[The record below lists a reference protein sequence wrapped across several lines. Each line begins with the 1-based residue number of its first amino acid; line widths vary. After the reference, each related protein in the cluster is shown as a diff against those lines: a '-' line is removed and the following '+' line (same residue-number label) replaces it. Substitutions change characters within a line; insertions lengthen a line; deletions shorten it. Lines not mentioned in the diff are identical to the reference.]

1 MNVKAV
7 IFDMDGVLVDTE
19 PLSDIH
25 MHSHF
30 KRLGLK
36 VSLNYFER
44 FRGIT
49 THEFWQIIVKE
60 FNLQKSV
67 EELVQEG
74 RASYL
79 KFLSSRKLEPIPS
92 AAKLLDNLQKN
103 KIEIALA
110 SSGSKKRIQTILETC
125 NFTDYFKVIVSAD
138 DITHG
143 KPDPEIYLKA
153 AKLLKVAPGNC
164 VVIEDAING
173 ILSAKAA
180 GIKVIGFKTSAM
192 HKQDL
197 SKADK
202 IVNSLSKISTSM
214 LENL

>member
-1 MNVKAV
+1 MIKAV

-25 MHSHF
+25 MHKHF
-30 KRLGLK
+30 KKLGLK
-36 VSLNYFER
+36 VPFNYFEQ

-49 THEFWQIIVKE
+49 TPEFWRIIVKK

-67 EELVQEG
+67 EELVQET
-74 RASYL
+74 RTSFL
-79 KFLSSRKLEPIPS
+79 NFLSSHKLEPIPG
-92 AAKLLDNLQKN
+92 AVEFLENLQKN
-103 KIEIALA
+103 KIELALA
-110 SSGSKKRIQTILETC
+110 SAGSKKRIQTILETC
-125 NFTDYFKVIVSAD
+125 NLKNYFKVVVSAD
-138 DITHG
+138 DVIHG
-143 KPDPEIYLKA
+143 KPHPEIYLKTA
-153 AKLLKVAPGNC
+153 RLLKIAPNDC

-180 GIKVIGFKTSAM
+180 GMKVIGFKTSEM

-202 IVNSLSKISTSM
+202 IVKSLSEITIQM